1 MAKQMSLQ
9 TKILTLIV
17 SLVIFVTALLT
28 VINSYIEYNQTKEYI
43 GDRALNVATTISFMP
58 EVIEA
63 FETEKPSEIIQ
74 PIAERIRE
82 KIGAEF
88 IVVGNTESIRYSHP
102 QPYKIGRKM
111 VGGDNDLALIHG
123 QYYKSEAVGSLGPS
137 LRGKAP
143 IFNDEGE
150 IIGIVSVGF
159 MQEDI
164 RDMVFDRVMKISAMS
179 LFVLG
184 LGVVGGIFLTK
195 SIRKDMMGLEPHEIA
210 SLYRDRKAVLR
221 SIKEGII
228 AIDREGRITIMNHS
242 ARKMLGLT
250 EDAKYKHIEEVLP
263 NTKMY
268 DVLKSGKPDADEE
281 IMLKDKVVIV
291 NRTPIFEGD
300 DVVGVVASFRDKT
313 EIQEMLNT
321 LSEVKNYSED
331 LRAQTHEY
339 TNKLYV
345 LSGLL
350 QLGRYDEAIALLQEE
365 SEQHNIQTR
374 TLFSNIEDQTVQAI
388 LLGKLGK
395 ASEKKIDFLIDENSS
410 LAPLPEHIS
419 MSKLITILGNLLDN
433 AMEAVSQRQDKQV
446 TFFATDLGHDI
457 IFEISD
463 HGPGVSEE
471 IEEQMFERGFSTKGS
486 SGNRGYGLWNVRE
499 VVRDLGGSIE
509 VKSKRD
515 EGAVFTVYLPK
526 QVMNV
531 KEGS

>member
-1 MAKQMSLQ
+1 MTRKMSLQ

-17 SLVIFVTALLT
+17 SLILFVTALLT
-28 VINSYIEYNQTKEYI
+28 AINSYIEYNQTKEYI

-63 FETEKPSEIIQ
+63 FETKNPSEIIQ

-164 RDMVFDRVMKISAMS
+164 RDMVVSRVLKISSIS

-184 LGVVGGIFLTK
+184 LGVVGGIFLTR
-195 SIRKDMMGLEPHEIA
+195 SIRNDIMGLEPHEIA

-228 AIDREGRITIMNHS
+228 AIDQDGRITIMNHS

-250 EDAKYKHIEEVLP
+250 EDAKHKHIEEVLP

-268 DVLKSGKPDADEE
+268 EVLKSGNPDMDDE
-281 IMLKDKVVIV
+281 IVLRNKVVIV

-300 DVVGVVASFRDKT
+300 EVVGVVASFRDKT

-339 TNKLYV
+339 TNKLYI

-350 QLGRYDEAIALLQEE
+350 QLGRYKEAIELIQEE
-365 SEQHNIQTR
+365 SEQHNIQTK
-374 TLFSNIEDQTVQAI
+374 TLFENIEDQTVQAI
-388 LLGKLGK
+388 ILGKIGK
-395 ASEKKIDFLIDENSS
+395 ASEKKIAFTIDENSS
-410 LAPLPEHIS
+410 LAPLPDHITI
-419 MSKLITILGNLLDN
+419 SKIITILGNLLDN
-433 AMEAVSQRQDKQV
+433 AIDAVSQQKDKRV
-446 TFFATDLGHDI
+446 TFFATDIGHDI

-463 HGPGVSEE
+463 NGKGIPKDLLDK
-471 IEEQMFERGFSTKGS
+471 IFERGFSTKKS
-486 SGNRGYGLWNVRE
+486 SGNHGYGLSNVQE
-499 VVRDLGGSIE
+499 IVEELNGSIE
-509 VKSKRD
+509 VQSQ
-515 EGAVFTVYLPK
+515 EGEGTVFTVYLPK
-526 QVMNV
+526 QDEVG
-531 KEGS
+531 EGS